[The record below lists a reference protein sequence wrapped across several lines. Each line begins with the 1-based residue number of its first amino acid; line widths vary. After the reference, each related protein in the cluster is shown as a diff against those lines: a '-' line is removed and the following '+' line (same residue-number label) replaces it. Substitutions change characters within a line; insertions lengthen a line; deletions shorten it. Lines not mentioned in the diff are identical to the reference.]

1 MFSVLLKHYLE
12 LYHGRIDARISRN
25 SNTSSVSV
33 GDVFTGN
40 GLMNDPPEC
49 LVDSM
54 ESLIDEW
61 VSITE
66 TQAVVRG
73 VERKSGRRRAKAV

>member
-1 MFSVLLKHYLE
+1 M
-12 LYHGRIDARISRN
+12 
-25 SNTSSVSV
+25 SV